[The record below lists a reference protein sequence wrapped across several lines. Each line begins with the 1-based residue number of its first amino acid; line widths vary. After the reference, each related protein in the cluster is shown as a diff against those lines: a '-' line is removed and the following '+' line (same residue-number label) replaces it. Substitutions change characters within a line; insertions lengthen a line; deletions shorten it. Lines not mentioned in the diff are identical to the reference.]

1 LIKYRI
7 QGESVRILWQG
18 FVDPVAHHAY
28 ADRLVGYLDQLAGP
42 ETEFEMRG
50 LRPPDRHLHRMT
62 EFRCAAHAIAS
73 VVQAEDDGF
82 DAVIIGHFQ
91 DSGLGE
97 ARAAVDIP
105 VVGLG
110 ESSMLHACTLG
121 HRIGLITISPTFIPW
136 HEEQVLRYRLEHRV
150 VAVRAME
157 TSVDL
162 YMRAFG
168 GGEAYQEVRRQFEGH
183 AAELARAGVEVVIP
197 AGGLPAL
204 LFREEQGFT
213 VEGAV
218 VLNPTPVAAK
228 TAEMAVELRRLNGTG
243 PSRAS
248 TFALASPEAR
258 AEYLEQMGGHAVGR
272 A

>member
-1 LIKYRI
+1 M
-7 QGESVRILWQG
+7 RILWQG

-28 ADRLVGYLDQLAGP
+28 ADRLVGYLEELAGP

-50 LRPPDRHLHRMT
+50 LRPPDQHLHRIT
-62 EFRCAAHAIAS
+62 EFRCAAHAVAAVI
-73 VVQAEDDGF
+73 QAEDDGF
-82 DAVIIGHFQ
+82 DAAIIGHFQ
-91 DSGLGE
+91 DSGLYE

-110 ESSMLHACTLG
+110 ETSMLHACTLG

-157 TSVDL
+157 TPVDL
-162 YMRAFG
+162 YMRAFE
-168 GGEAYQEVRRQFEGH
+168 GGEAYQDVRRQFEAH
-183 AAELARAGVEVVIP
+183 AAELAREGVEVIIP

-204 LFREEQGFT
+204 LFRDERAFA

-228 TAEMAVELRRLNGTG
+228 QAETAVALRRLNGTG
-243 PSRAS
+243 PSRAT
-248 TFALASPEAR
+248 TFALPSAEAR
-258 AEYLEQMGGHAVGR
+258 AEYLDQMGGHAAGR